1 MSACSTLSST
11 RISPSKHILL
21 GYLAAASVMLIWAT
35 WLVASRSG
43 AQSSLTAF
51 DLAAMR
57 YGISAIFALPIVL
70 YFKPWQSMPIK
81 RIVTLSFLL
90 SPFYILCVFGGFN
103 FAPAAHG
110 GIFMNGVLP
119 AVTLFIA
126 WLWNK
131 EKAVPRQ
138 LIGVVMIIVG
148 AALAVADASQLSLV
162 GSWKGDLM
170 FFAGAIFFSGYLVI
184 SRRWQI
190 STTQILLCSSV
201 INAILYVPIW
211 YFFLPSGIA
220 EAPQSQLLLQGLYQG
235 LIPNLLGLLLVA
247 YAVRNVGS
255 AATAA
260 FMAAVPAMGTIL
272 SLFFLGEVPGLL
284 GWFSLAVLTPG
295 IVLVA
300 VMRN

>member
-1 MSACSTLSST
+1 
-11 RISPSKHILL
+11 
-21 GYLAAASVMLIWAT
+21 MLIWAT

-57 YGISAIFALPIVL
+57 YGISAIFAVPVVL
-70 YFKPWQSMPIK
+70 YFKPWKNMPLK
-81 RIVTLSFLL
+81 RIIAFSFLM
-90 SPFYILCVFGGFN
+90 SPFYILLVFGGFY

-119 AVTLFIA
+119 AITLFIG
-126 WLWNK
+126 WWWNNK
-131 EKAVPRQ
+131 KAVPRQ
-138 LIGVVMIIVG
+138 LLGVVMIIIG
-148 AALAVADASQLSLV
+148 AALAVADASQLSLI

-170 FFAGAIFFSGYLVI
+170 FFGGAIFFSGYLVI

-201 INAILYVPIW
+201 INAIIYVPIW
-211 YFFLPSGIA
+211 YFLLPSGIA
-220 EAPQSQLLLQGLYQG
+220 EAPQSQLLLQVLYQG
-235 LIPNLLGLLLVA
+235 LIPNLVGLLLVA
-247 YAVRNVGS
+247 YAVRQVGA

-260 FMAAVPAMGTIL
+260 FMAAVPAMGTVL
-272 SLFFLGEVPGLL
+272 SLLFLGEVPGLL

-300 VMRN
+300 VIRRQV